1 MESQG
6 EKIGVEIYDSR
17 PFHNSTDVNHFT
29 WLYRYTQ
36 MYVVIHTDTDTV

>member
-6 EKIGVEIYDSR
+6 EKIGVEINDSW
-17 PFHNSTDVNHFT
+17 PFHNLTDINHFI